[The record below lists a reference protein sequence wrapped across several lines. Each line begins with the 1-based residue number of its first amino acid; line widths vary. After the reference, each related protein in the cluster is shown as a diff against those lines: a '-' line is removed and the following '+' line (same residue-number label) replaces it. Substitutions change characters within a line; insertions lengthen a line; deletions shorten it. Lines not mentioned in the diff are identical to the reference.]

1 MEIEK
6 MPGYGYP
13 VLAYWLQ
20 YWYEFNKWQI
30 KEYKLSPDG
39 NLKWFNQ
46 YYELKPGII
55 RSSWFDKKKDA
66 LVYVDY
72 ENSHISSRV
81 SALNLS
87 EIEKSSI
94 KLKVEKAI
102 EAKKR
107 LMYEEELMLTVA
119 INKFKNTQRPTLEEI
134 ILPERENNFKNDLF
148 NQLQEMPYLRMAFVQ
163 DGNKQGVIYKNLKNE
178 WSRSY
183 NPTKKTLSY
192 TERSKIANA
201 FNLNGDNHWG
211 NTKAK
216 IRQELLPI
224 ASKLLQLESVKKL
237 LKEAQAKGQKVLISN
252 GYVFWYEDNG
262 NIGWQIKQ
270 VKQNESDNTLGNT
283 IWKEGT
289 ILSKNHGRLVILPYI
304 KENGDYVQGHTKNA
318 PHDGPAKP
326 RVPSEY
332 LELPF
337 EILEDDLMI
346 SLFGELKYE

>member
-13 VLAYWLQ
+13 VLAYWFQ
-20 YWYEFNKWQI
+20 YWYEINKWQI
-30 KEYKLSPDG
+30 KEYKLLSDG

-46 YYELKPGII
+46 YFEFKPGSV
-55 RSSWFDKKKDA
+55 RSSFFDIKTDA
-66 LVYVDY
+66 LAYVDY

-102 EAKKR
+102 EAKRR
-107 LMYEEELMLTVA
+107 LMYEEELMLTA
-119 INKFKNTQRPTLEEI
+119 AKNKFKNTQRLTLEEI
-134 ILPERENNFKNDLF
+134 ILPERESNFKNDLF
-148 NQLQEMPYLRMAFVQ
+148 SQLQEMPYLRMAFVQ
-163 DGNKQGVIYKNLKNE
+163 GENKQGIIYKNLKNE
-178 WSRSY
+178 WSKSY
-183 NPTKKTLSY
+183 HPTKKRLIY
-192 TERSKIANA
+192 AERSKIANA

-211 NTKAK
+211 DTKAR
-216 IRQELLPI
+216 IRKELLPI

-252 GYVFWYEDNG
+252 GYVFWYEDSG

-270 VKQNESDNTLGNT
+270 VKQNEADNALGNT

>member
-1 MEIEK
+1 MKIEE

-13 VLAYWLQ
+13 ALAYWLQ
-20 YWYEFNKWQI
+20 YWHEANKWQI
-30 KEYKLSPDG
+30 KEYKLLSDG

-46 YYELKPGII
+46 YYEVKPGSI
-55 RSSWFDKKKDA
+55 RSSCFDIKNDA
-66 LVYVDY
+66 LAYVDY

-81 SALNLS
+81 STLNLS

-102 EAKKR
+102 EAKRR
-107 LMYEEELMLTVA
+107 LMYEEELMLTAA
-119 INKFKNTQRPTLEEI
+119 INKFKNTKRPTLEEI
-134 ILPERENNFKNDLF
+134 ILPKREENFKNDLF
-148 NQLQEMPYLRMAFVQ
+148 TQLQEMPYLRMAFVQ
-163 DGNKQGVIYKNLKNE
+163 GENKQGIIYKNLKNE

-183 NPTKKTLSY
+183 HPTKKTLIY

-211 NTKAK
+211 DTKAR
-216 IRQELLPI
+216 IRKELLPI

-270 VKQNESDNTLGNT
+270 VKQNESDNALGNT